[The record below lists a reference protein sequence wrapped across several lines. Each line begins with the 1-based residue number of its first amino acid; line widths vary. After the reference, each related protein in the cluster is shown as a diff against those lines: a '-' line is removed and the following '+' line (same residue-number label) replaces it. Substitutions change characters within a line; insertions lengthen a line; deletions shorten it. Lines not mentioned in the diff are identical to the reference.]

1 VTQEQKLDILLVDD
15 EEGHSEL
22 VKRNFKRLG
31 ITNPIVSLTRG
42 QDALDYVFRR
52 NAYANRGGSGQLL
65 ILLDIKMPG
74 SVDGVEV
81 LRQIKAD
88 PVKRKLP
95 VIMLT
100 TTDDPREITKCYDL
114 GCSIYIAKPVD
125 PTQFI
130 EAIRRL
136 GLLISV
142 VSLPPENGGRG

>member
-1 VTQEQKLDILLVDD
+1 MAQEQKLDILLVDD

-52 NAYANRGGSGQLL
+52 NAYQNRGGSGQLL

-81 LRQIKAD
+81 LRQIKSD
-88 PVKRKLP
+88 PAKRKLP
-95 VIMLT
+95 IIMLT
-100 TTDDPREITKCYDL
+100 TTDDPREITKCYEL
-114 GCSIYIAKPVD
+114 GCSIYITKPID

-142 VSLPPENGGRG
+142 VSLPAENGGLA